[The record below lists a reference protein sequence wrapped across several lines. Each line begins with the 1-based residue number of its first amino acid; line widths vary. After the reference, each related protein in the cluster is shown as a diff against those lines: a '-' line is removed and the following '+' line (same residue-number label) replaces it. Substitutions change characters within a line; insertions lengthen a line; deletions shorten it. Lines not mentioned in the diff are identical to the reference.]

1 MHLSKT
7 LQLGEHIKVTG
18 IAEAFN
24 LYNHGQYTYN
34 LLETAAQ
41 FGHRNGSAYAPREG
55 QLGAKFQF

>member
-7 LQLGEHIKVTG
+7 FHIRERIKVTG

-34 LLETAAQ
+34 LLETATS
-41 FGHRNGSAYAPREG
+41 FGQRNGSAYGPRVG
-55 QLGAKFQF
+55 QLGAKFEF